1 MLQLEPY
8 GPIGIIAH
16 NANRDFVK
24 AVSDVLYQKRKKR
37 LDNNANPYV
46 HTPGYCRSDYLIDS
60 ELIRFQTGE
69 GKYQIEESIRGH
81 DIFIITDV
89 LSHNEA
95 LDIFGYK
102 HVMSPDDHYRDLLRI
117 VSTCSG
123 KARRINV
130 IMPFV
135 YEGRQ
140 EKRETSNESMD
151 VAAML
156 KQLYELGVAN
166 LIIFDPHDGR
176 IANAVPLMGIDFPK
190 SAYKI
195 ISTLLST
202 FDTFKLDKDKTI
214 VVSPDESG
222 VNRGIFYSSL
232 LNLPLGIFYR
242 DRDYSKKI
250 DGEHPIKNY
259 EYLGDD
265 IAGRDVLIIDD
276 MINSGSTML
285 RTSKIL
291 KVHGARDIYCCATFG
306 LFTDGLDTFDEA
318 YEDGVIKSVLCTNLS
333 YHPADLLE
341 RKWYVNVD
349 MIPYVARIIEAINAN
364 ESVTDLINSTSR
376 ITDFLG
382 QMRIGELFD
391 EDEFEDNKNS

>member
-1 MLQLEPY
+1 
-8 GPIGIIAH
+8 
-16 NANRDFVK
+16 
-24 AVSDVLYQKRKKR
+24 
-37 LDNNANPYV
+37 
-46 HTPGYCRSDYLIDS
+46 
-60 ELIRFQTGE
+60 
-69 GKYQIEESIRGH
+69 
-81 DIFIITDV
+81 
-89 LSHNEA
+89 
-95 LDIFGYK
+95 
-102 HVMSPDDHYRDLLRI
+102 
-117 VSTCSG
+117 
-123 KARRINV
+123 
-130 IMPFV
+130 MPFV

-166 LIIFDPHDGR
+166 LIIFDPHDAR

-202 FDTFKLDKDKTI
+202 FDSIRLEKDKTI

-232 LNLPLGIFYR
+232 MNLPLGIFYR
-242 DRDYSKKI
+242 DRDYTKKVN
-250 DGEHPIKNY
+250 GEHPIKSY

-291 KVHGARDIYCCATFG
+291 KNHGARDIYCCAPFG

-318 YEDGVIKSVLCTNLS
+318 YEDGIIKSVLCTNLN
-333 YHPADLLE
+333 YHPDELLE
-341 RKWYVNVD
+341 RKWYVDVD
-349 MIPYVARIIEAINAN
+349 MIPYIARIIEAVNAN

-382 QMRIGELFD
+382 QIRIGELFD
-391 EDEFEDNKNS
+391 EDDLTTG

>member
-8 GPIGIIAH
+8 GPIGIISH
-16 NANRDFVK
+16 NANADFVK
-24 AVSDVLYQKRKKR
+24 AVSDTLSQKRKKR
-37 LDNNANPYV
+37 FEGNTNPYV
-46 HTPGYCRSDYLIDS
+46 NTPGYYRSNYILDS
-60 ELIRFQTGE
+60 NLVRFQTGE
-69 GKYQIEESIRGH
+69 GKFQIEESVRGH

-89 LSHNEA
+89 LSHNETI
-95 LDIFGYK
+95 DIFGNK
-102 HVMSPDDHYRDLLRI
+102 RVLSPDDHYRDLLRI

-123 KARRINV
+123 KARRVNV

-140 EKRETSNESMD
+140 EKRESSNESMD
-151 VAAML
+151 VAAVL

-176 IANAVPLMGIDFPK
+176 ISNAVPLMGIDFPK

-195 ISTLLST
+195 ITTLLST
-202 FDTFKLDKDKTI
+202 FDTIKVDKERTL

-232 LNLPLGIFYR
+232 MNLPLGIFYR
-242 DRDYSKKI
+242 DRDYTKKV
-250 DGEHPIKNY
+250 DGQHPIKAY
-259 EYLGDD
+259 KYLGDD
-265 IAGRDVLIIDD
+265 ISGRDVLIIDD

-291 KVHGARDIYCCATFG
+291 KVHGARDIYCLAPFG

-318 YEDGVIKSVLCTNLS
+318 YEDGVIKAVLCTNLNYQS
-333 YHPADLLE
+333 PELLS
-341 RKWYVNVD
+341 RDWYVNVD
-349 MIPYVARIIEAINAN
+349 MIPYIARIIEAINAN

-376 ITDFLG
+376 ITEFLG

-391 EDEFEDNKNS
+391 EFEVKDE

>member
-8 GPIGIIAH
+8 GPIGIISH
-16 NANRDFVK
+16 NANEKFVK
-24 AVSDVLYQKRKKR
+24 SVSDVLSSKRKKR
-37 LDNNANPYV
+37 FENNANPYV
-46 HTPGYCRSDYLIDS
+46 HTPGYYRSNYLIESD
-60 ELIRFQTGE
+60 LIRFQSGE
-69 GKYQIEESIRGH
+69 GKVQIEESIRGH
-81 DIFIITDV
+81 DIFIITDI
-89 LSHNEA
+89 LSHNETM
-95 LDIFGYK
+95 DIFGYK
-102 HVMSPDDHYRDLLRI
+102 HILSPDDHYRDLLRI

-123 KARRINV
+123 KARRINI

-166 LIIFDPHDGR
+166 LIIFDPHDAR

-202 FDTFKLDKDKTI
+202 FDSIRLEKDKTI

-232 LNLPLGIFYR
+232 MNLPLGIFYR
-242 DRDYSKKI
+242 DRDYTKKVN
-250 DGEHPIKNY
+250 GEHPIKSY

-291 KVHGARDIYCCATFG
+291 KNHGARDIYCCAPFG

-318 YEDGVIKSVLCTNLS
+318 YEDGIIKSVLCTNLN
-333 YHPADLLE
+333 YHPDELLE
-341 RKWYVNVD
+341 RKWYVDVD
-349 MIPYVARIIEAINAN
+349 MIPYIARIIEAVNAN

-382 QMRIGELFD
+382 QIRIGELFD
-391 EDEFEDNKNS
+391 EDDLTTG

>member
-1 MLQLEPY
+1 MLQLEPC

-16 NANRDFVK
+16 NANRDFVR

-46 HTPGYCRSDYLIDS
+46 HTPGYCRSDYIIDS

-89 LSHNEA
+89 LSHNET

-102 HVMSPDDHYRDLLRI
+102 HVLSPDDHYRDLLRI

-222 VNRGIFYSSL
+222 VNRGIS
-232 LNLPLGIFYR
+232 
-242 DRDYSKKI
+242 
-250 DGEHPIKNY
+250 
-259 EYLGDD
+259 
-265 IAGRDVLIIDD
+265 GRDVLIIDD

-333 YHPADLLE
+333 YHTPDLLE

-349 MIPYVARIIEAINAN
+349 MIPYVARIIEAISAN